1 MIHVEVEQGIAY
13 VSPKG
18 HYAQAEFAEAVER
31 ALTLCP
37 EGSARGLI
45 MDFSSAHG
53 VETHSI
59 VRVRETARHL
69 AQNGARYHWRVAVI
83 APTEGVAR
91 LLQVGGAVSRGHG
104 IEYEFC
110 RDVVDARSWILNPA
124 NARASA

>member
-1 MIHVEVEQGIAY
+1 MIHVEIEQDIAH

-18 HYAQAEFAEAVER
+18 HYGQAEFAEAVER

-37 EGSARGLI
+37 EGRARGLI
-45 MDFSSAHG
+45 MDFTNAHG

-69 AQNGARYHWRVAVI
+69 AQHGARYQWRVAVI
-83 APTEGVAR
+83 APTDGVIR
-91 LLQVGGAVSRGHG
+91 VLQVGGAVSRGHG

-110 RDVVDARSWILNPA
+110 HDVDDARSWVLDRT
-124 NARASA
+124 NATASA